1 MVSIISRLLP
11 TDNSREICDKTC
23 EKKGYIKVHLGTRWV
38 HKGTFIYH
46 IKRKRQEN
54 ANRRLK

>member
-1 MVSIISRLLP
+1 MVSIILCLLT
-11 TDNSREICDKTC
+11 TDNSREICDETC

-54 ANRRLK
+54 ANGRLK